1 MKKSWISAL
10 LTIMLALSMLT
21 GCGGEQATSSQDDG
35 SPQITDAISSD
46 TPLISDDPEEIPQP
60 SGEPL
65 EDIDT
70 PKAPAPKEPEQ
81 ITSGTNSM
89 AFSMSDVPT
98 YSGAVLCSSQ
108 QQCAL
113 FYIQ

>member
-21 GCGGEQATSSQDDG
+21 GCGGEQATSSQDDD
-35 SPQITDAISSD
+35 SPQITGTISSD

-65 EDIDT
+65 EDIDA
-70 PKAPAPKEPEQ
+70 PKAPSRSLPAP
-81 ITSGTNSM
+81 TVWH
-89 AFSMSDVPT
+89 FR
-98 YSGAVLCSSQ
+98 
-108 QQCAL
+108 
-113 FYIQ
+113 